1 MKIIVIAVLCGV
13 LAGCSQTSTPADLA
27 AAGNASPAQPR
38 KTAAAKA
45 DRCEEAIKGQA
56 NSAMLGSALGM
67 AGGLAGFGG
76 RGGMVAAQVASTAGG
91 MIARSQAQQAQAAV
105 MRECSQP
112 SRY

>member
-1 MKIIVIAVLCGV
+1 MRMIVIAVLCGT
-13 LAGCSQTSTPADLA
+13 LAGCSQTSAPADLA
-27 AAGNASPAQPR
+27 ATGKASPAQPR
-38 KTAAAKA
+38 QTAKA
-45 DRCEEAIKGQA
+45 DRCDEAIKGQT

-112 SRY
+112 RY